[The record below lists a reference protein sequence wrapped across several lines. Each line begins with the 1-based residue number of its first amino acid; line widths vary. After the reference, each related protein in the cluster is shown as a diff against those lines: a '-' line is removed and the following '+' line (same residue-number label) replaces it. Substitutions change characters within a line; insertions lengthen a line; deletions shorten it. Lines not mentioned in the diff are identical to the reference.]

1 MTNNQNKTNKITAR
15 KLIRW
20 SGLSAMAAGIIF
32 AAIQP
37 IHPPDVLASVTTSAW
52 AIIMPIKLAMCI
64 LFLLGITG
72 LYSRQVEEAG
82 WLGLIGYLMLGL
94 SWTLQTAFIFTEAF
108 ILPVLATTTPKFVE
122 SVLGI
127 VNGFPG
133 EMNIGAIPAVYG
145 VVGIMYL
152 LGGLLFGIAT
162 FRARI
167 LPRWAASLLAVASL
181 VTPLAALLPHAIQR
195 FAAVPVGLALAW
207 MGYALF
213 SESLPGKDNAE
224 HIPA

>member
-64 LFLLGITG
+64 LFLLGIT
-72 LYSRQVEEAG
+72 
-82 WLGLIGYLMLGL
+82 GL

-162 FRARI
+162 FRAHI
-167 LPRWAASLLAVASL
+167 LPRWAAGLLAIASV